1 MFSKQCGYG
10 VSKQRGQ
17 WPYGVA
23 SDRAMKMASDL
34 KPATSIT
41 LASIKESIC
50 MLLLK
55 ATSMASKALVASKQP
70 LQATLRF
77 EICDLNYP
85 WYPYAY
91 CLWWAFW
98 WPLRPW
104 WPPNDL
110 EGHIWGQAW
119 IQWPQLP
126 MFLCFSGL
134 WRLPW
139 DDSHKQT
146 GPMKKFHTGD
156 RSCGKFWMIFHSN
169 WGWFWESIQTIWLKH
184 SLF

>member
-1 MFSKQCGYG
+1 MFSKQCGYC

-41 LASIKESIC
+41 LESIKESIC

-55 ATSMASKALVASKQP
+55 ATFMASKALVASKQP

-91 CLWWAFW
+91 CLWWPFW

-110 EGHIWGQAW
+110 EGHI
-119 IQWPQLP
+119 
-126 MFLCFSGL
+126 
-134 WRLPW
+134 
-139 DDSHKQT
+139 
-146 GPMKKFHTGD
+146 
-156 RSCGKFWMIFHSN
+156 
-169 WGWFWESIQTIWLKH
+169 
-184 SLF
+184 